1 MIPQPGSGTRNTF
14 LADLQKFNSGVPVT
28 LGANVRQGIEENDPF
43 SITNLSSTDA
53 PNAIVPFSGGRLNL
67 WNKGYF
73 HNPHTAFNNNPFPGG
88 ATLTPGIALQ
98 TGTAPDA
105 SPAYTDN
112 RGLFITWRASD
123 DGAPIWANNST
134 TANWAHVLFLG
145 TTSFLGRSITGSGP
159 VNDSGAT
166 YAYQDCG
173 VNVTPAPANCA
184 NSTT

>member
-1 MIPQPGSGTRNTF
+1 MATARTAQPRRLASPTIQALIRQRSAGLGGLALGLLGLTLLVALACYDPRDPSLNTATSRHTGN
-14 LADLQKFNSGVPVT
+14 LAGPV
-28 LGANVRQGIEENDPF
+28 GAV
-43 SITNLSSTDA
+43 
-53 PNAIVPFSGGRLNL
+53 
-67 WNKGYF
+67 
-73 HNPHTAFNNNPFPGG
+73 
-88 ATLTPGIALQ
+88 LTPGISMK

-105 SPAYTDN
+105 APAYTDN

-123 DGAPIWANNST
+123 DNAPIWANNST
-134 TANWAHVLFLG
+134 TKNWVHELFLNIV
-145 TTSFLGRSITGSGP
+145 TPVLVRSFLGNSITGSGP